1 MTHSILEYYKTRK
14 TLLINEVNEMHEQ
27 FNWTQEMIDR
37 EEVLNK
43 KTSWIMRRIS
53 NIEDMIEDPN
63 SYHDAYLRS
72 QY

>member
-43 KTSWIMRRIS
+43 KKSWIMRRIS